1 LRVLNRNKQI
11 KQMTISQKT
20 VAALVALMATTA
32 VGFSQEPGAVAVA
45 NSGDTSWILT
55 ATALVLFMTMP
66 GLALFYGGLVRSK
79 NVLSVMAQCGGIAFM
94 ASILWVLGLYSLAF
108 KGGDGGWIGNLDAV
122 FLNGV
127 TQDSLA
133 SGTNIPETLFVMF
146 QMTFAI
152 ITPALYIGAVV
163 ERMKFSAM
171 MLFSAVWLVLVYT
184 PVLHWVWGGGWMQ
197 VMGVHDLAGGIVV
210 HATAGSSALV
220 MAMMLGKRQ
229 GFDTHPHPPHNPGMV
244 FIGAAML
251 WVGWFGFNAGSQI
264 TAGHGAGMTMLVT
277 HLSACAA
284 ALVWGGLE
292 RFFHGKASMVGMV
305 TGLVAGLATIT
316 PASGDVGPMGAIGIG
331 MLAAMVCYYAVSLV
345 RGKLKIDDSLDV
357 FAVHGGGGVL
367 GTLLLAFFGQKSMG
381 GLGEVAGVWKQLGIQ
396 SMALGVTILWS
407 VVATVVIMLL
417 VKATIGVRVDQEAED
432 RGLDLSEHG
441 ESAYD
446 EF

>member
-1 LRVLNRNKQI
+1 MHTHSFLKKTIMTSLISGLSVATCIAEETSAVVL
-11 KQMTISQKT
+11 T
-20 VAALVALMATTA
+20 
-32 VGFSQEPGAVAVA
+32 

-94 ASILWVLGLYSLAF
+94 ASILWVVVLYSLAF

-122 FLNGV
+122 FLKGV
-127 TQDSLA
+127 GTDSVVKE
-133 SGTNIPETLFVMF
+133 TKIPETLFIMF

-171 MLFSAVWLVLVYT
+171 MLFSAIWLVLVYT
-184 PVLHWVWGGGWMQ
+184 PVIHWVWGGGWMQ

-210 HATAGSSALV
+210 HATAGTSALV
-220 MAMMLGKRQ
+220 MAIMLGKRQ
-229 GFDTHPHPPHNPGMV
+229 GFQTHPHPPHNPGMV

-264 TAGHGAGMTMLVT
+264 AAGQGAGMSMLVT

-284 ALVWGGLE
+284 ALVWGLLE
-292 RFFHGKASMVGMV
+292 RVLHGKASLVGMV
-305 TGLVAGLATIT
+305 TGLVAGLATVT
-316 PASGDVGPMGAIGIG
+316 PASGDVGPMGAIAIGIIAS
-331 MLAAMVCYYAVSLV
+331 LVCYYAVSLI
-345 RGKLKIDDSLDV
+345 RGKFKIDDSLDV
-357 FAVHGGGGVL
+357 FAVHGVGGIL
-367 GTLLLAFFGQKSMG
+367 GTLLLAFFGQKYLGGMG
-381 GLGEVAGVWKQLGIQ
+381 TVAGVWEQFGIQ
-396 SMALGVTILWS
+396 AMALGVTVVWS
-407 VVATVVIMLL
+407 AVATVIIMMV
-417 VKATIGVRVDQEAED
+417 VKATIGVRVSQEGED
-432 RGLDLSEHG
+432 RGLDLTDHG